1 MIERTTIG
9 HRGSGGRP
17 SKGSRKAR
25 TIRFPQSLNT
35 MIEKAAAA
43 AGYDNVNDYVVD
55 LVAQA
60 HAEGV
65 HPKPASGQE
74 RLPIS
79 A

>member
-1 MIERTTIG
+1 VIE
-9 HRGSGGRP
+9 
-17 SKGSRKAR
+17 
-25 TIRFPQSLNT
+25 Q
-35 MIEKAAAA
+35 AATA

-55 LVAQA
+55 VVAQA

-65 HPKPASGQE
+65 HPKPASGQG